1 MTAEDVETN
10 EKLKRPSSSFRLRL
24 SRRRFK
30 GRIETGRSS
39 SRTRRE
45 RRPPIM
51 EAINLTTQPARSS
64 YQKMEGLY
72 MMPRTIDKSVF
83 AIFPEEYLSA

>member
-1 MTAEDVETN
+1 
-10 EKLKRPSSSFRLRL
+10 
-24 SRRRFK
+24 
-30 GRIETGRSS
+30 
-39 SRTRRE
+39 
-45 RRPPIM
+45 M
-51 EAINLTTQPARSS
+51 EAINLTAQPARSS